1 MLLAR
6 AAVRLRLSSTAAG
19 RLRTSSATAG
29 STTGPGAPT
38 PVCAP
43 TPGSPPP
50 QRKLHPPVS
59 PCCPSVPCRRT
70 HAHPCRD
77 LAVPVSCRRTPPA
90 PWLPSRHSYTESPTP
105 PTSVPAP
112 GTAEA
117 SFKAGSEFVQNHGKL
132 LGGAA
137 TVVGVVA
144 VVVGQVTASTVQLK
158 AEVRRV
164 EELHKVVMK
173 SEARRLEDLTKVEAR
188 VSHERAKSEAR
199 RLEDL
204 VKHEVAQRKEVMLR
218 QAAQSEA
225 ANQKSEAD
233 MFRVLAGAETRM
245 RSR

>member
-1 MLLAR
+1 MLLAAR
-6 AAVRLRLSSTAAG
+6 AYRLRLSSTAAG

-105 PTSVPAP
+105 RTSVPAP

-117 SFKAGSEFVQNHGKL
+117 SFKAGSELIQNHGKFI
-132 LGGAA
+132 GGAA
-137 TVVGVVA
+137 TAVGVVA
-144 VVVGQVTASTVQLK
+144 VVVAQVPASTVHLK
-158 AEVRRV
+158 AEV
-164 EELHKVVMK
+164 
-173 SEARRLEDLTKVEAR
+173 RRLEDLTKVEAR

>member
-1 MLLAR
+1 MLLAAR
-6 AAVRLRLSSTAAG
+6 AYRLRLSSTAAG

-117 SFKAGSEFVQNHGKL
+117 SFKAGSELIQNHGKFI
-132 LGGAA
+132 GGAA
-137 TVVGVVA
+137 TAVGVVA
-144 VVVGQVTASTVQLK
+144 VVVAQVTASTVHLK
-158 AEVRRV
+158 AEVRRL
-164 EELHKVVMK
+164 EEL
-173 SEARRLEDLTKVEAR
+173 L
-188 VSHERAKSEAR
+188 
-199 RLEDL
+199 
-204 VKHEVAQRKEVMLR
+204 KHQVAQRKETMLR

-233 MFRVLAGAETRM
+233 MFRVLAGAEHQDAVEMTKKKNM
-245 RSR
+245 R

>member
-1 MLLAR
+1 MLLAAR
-6 AAVRLRLSSTAAG
+6 AYRLRLSSTAAG

-105 PTSVPAP
+105 RTSVPGP

-117 SFKAGSEFVQNHGKL
+117 SFKAGSELIQNHGKFI
-132 LGGAA
+132 GGAA
-137 TVVGVVA
+137 TAVGVVA
-144 VVVGQVTASTVQLK
+144 VVVAQVTASTVHLK
-158 AEVRRV
+158 AEVRRL
-164 EELHKVVMK
+164 EEL
-173 SEARRLEDLTKVEAR
+173 L
-188 VSHERAKSEAR
+188 
-199 RLEDL
+199 
-204 VKHEVAQRKEVMLR
+204 KHQVAQRKETMLR

-225 ANQKSEAD
+225 ANQKSD
-233 MFRVLAGAETRM
+233 STTP
-245 RSR
+245 